1 MNEIQIIIEQGLFQ
15 IVKKVLYLSKEFD
28 DDDYFHCGED
38 YPDEKVQW
46 IVDKLTNNKK

>member
-1 MNEIQIIIEQGLFQ
+1 MNEIQTILEQTLFQ
-15 IVKKVLYLSKEFD
+15 IVKKTLYLSKEFD
-28 DDDYFHCGED
+28 DSDYFNWKED